1 MCLWED
7 AHPVSAG
14 SWGGLTEDLVELRV
28 WTLIMFASVAFA
40 GQGANSQMG
49 GALLAILSLVG
60 AANFWYF
67 GKLTYAFQD
76 TDRKMDW

>member
-1 MCLWED
+1 
-7 AHPVSAG
+7 
-14 SWGGLTEDLVELRV
+14 
-28 WTLIMFASVAFA
+28 MFASVAFA